1 MVRSWKAGPWSL
13 TSDEFFEIEFR
24 GKEVL
29 DGRLPA
35 CPHFSLNTKGASS
48 RKIEWELSFFPIHS
62 NATFSY
68 YLAGGSSGE
77 WKPMPRRTKS
87 NILSFSR
94 LLPFLSSFCVNFVN
108 SLYWTFTPTM
118 AKNRLNEKFI
128 NEKRRNLLFFRVQIL
143 ESTVKPTEKQ
153 AQNERAEQ
161 ASRWAGERWDE
172 RAWRLDESKKKKK
185 SLIIDSDYE
194 LRGAQIDFS
203 VQARRRNR
211 GLHSNEIFE
220 DEKGNNRP

>member
-1 MVRSWKAGPWSL
+1 MLPKVQRIL
-13 TSDEFFEIEFR
+13 REISFR

-62 NATFSY
+62 NPTFSY

-77 WKPMPRRTKS
+77 FKLKWGAVAHIAT
-87 NILSFSR
+87 ILYILIRPLTF
-94 LLPFLSSFCVNFVN
+94 LPFLSSFCVNFVN
-108 SLYWTFTPTM
+108 SLYFKELWRRQWLRIGFMRNSLTKKEETY
-118 AKNRLNEKFI
+118 FI
-128 NEKRRNLLFFRVQIL
+128 FF
-143 ESTVKPTEKQ
+143 SVKPTEKE

-172 RAWRLDESKKKKK
+172 RAWRLDESKKK
-185 SLIIDSDYE
+185 SLIIDSD
-194 LRGAQIDFS
+194 
-203 VQARRRNR
+203 
-211 GLHSNEIFE
+211 
-220 DEKGNNRP
+220 